1 MSEKTILVIGTY
13 DTKDEEL
20 GFLSG
25 VIRDQG
31 GRVVTMDVSVLG
43 SPSQP
48 TDFSKHDVA
57 EEGGS
62 SIQDAIDSGN
72 ENLAMQIMAKGASLL
87 AARLHN
93 EGKFDGMI
101 VLGGTM
107 GTDLALDVASALPLG
122 VPKYIVSTVSFSPL
136 IPAERLAADTQMI
149 LWAGGL
155 YGLNSVGKASLS
167 QAAGAV
173 LGAARAV
180 QKPDPEKSVIG
191 MMSLGTSALKYVI
204 SLKPALE
211 ERGFEVAV
219 FHATGMGGRA
229 FESLARQGAFACVFD
244 FCTQELGNHVNGSN
258 ISAGGDRLTNA
269 GANGTPQIVAPGC
282 YDLVDVVGW
291 QPIDSKWDAHIK
303 HAHNRL
309 LTSIVLKAEETK
321 LVARAHCEQMAKA
334 KGPTAL
340 ILPEDGLGEW
350 DREGADL
357 HNPDGLAA
365 FLTEVEANIPANV
378 TTHRIA
384 CHINDPSFSDK
395 ALEIFDKWCAD
406 GTVPLGVFKQSSNGQ
421 EKSLHAIKNYKQEN
435 GVD

>member
-1 MSEKTILVIGTY
+1 MTDKTILVIGTY
-13 DTKDEEL
+13 DTKDDEL
-20 GFLSG
+20 SFLAG

-43 SPSQP
+43 DPSQP
-48 TDFSKHDVA
+48 TDYSKHAVA

-62 SIQDAIDSGN
+62 TIQAAIDSGD
-72 ENLAMQIMAKGASLL
+72 ENHAMQIMAKGASLL
-87 AARLHN
+87 AARLHA
-93 EGKFDGMI
+93 EGVFDGMI

-136 IPAERLAADTQMI
+136 IPADRLAADTQMI

-155 YGLNSVGKASLS
+155 YGLNSVCRSSLS

-180 QKPDPEKSVIG
+180 QKMDPTKPLVG

-204 SLKPALE
+204 PLKPALE

-229 FESLARQGAFACVFD
+229 FESLAGQGAFACVMD
-244 FCTQELGNHVNGSN
+244 FCTQELGNHIHGSN
-258 ISAGGDRLTNA
+258 ISAGADRLTNA
-269 GANGTPQIVAPGC
+269 GRTGTPQIVAPGC

-291 QPIDSKWDAHIK
+291 QPIDAKWDAHMK

-309 LTSIVLKAEETK
+309 LTSIVLQPAETK
-321 LVARAHCEQMAKA
+321 QVARAHCAQLAKA

-340 ILPEDGLGEW
+340 ILPEQGLGEW

-357 HNPDGLAA
+357 HNPQGLSA
-365 FLTEVEANIPANV
+365 FLAEVEAQAPDTI
-378 TTHRIA
+378 TLHRIP
-384 CHINDPSFSDK
+384 CHINDSAFADK
-395 ALEIFDKWCAD
+395 ALKIFDGWCAD
-406 GTVPLGVFKQSSNGQ
+406 GTITV
-421 EKSLHAIKNYKQEN
+421 
-435 GVD
+435 